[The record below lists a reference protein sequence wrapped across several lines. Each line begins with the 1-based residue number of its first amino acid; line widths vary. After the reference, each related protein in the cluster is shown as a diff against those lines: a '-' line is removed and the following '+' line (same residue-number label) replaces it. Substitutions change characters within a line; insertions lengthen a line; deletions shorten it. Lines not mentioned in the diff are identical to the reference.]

1 MSLEGFIP
9 ANLNM
14 HDDENIN
21 KAAKI
26 SPWWYLIYNQSWAVH
41 AEATMESKY
50 YSKTEFCCWFTLSL
64 HQSST

>member
-1 MSLEGFIP
+1 MDTHFNQKLIDVMSLEGFIP

-26 SPWWYLIYNQSWAVH
+26 SP
-41 AEATMESKY
+41 
-50 YSKTEFCCWFTLSL
+50 
-64 HQSST
+64 